1 MTLANSQLR
10 EYLNHLIVE
19 RGLSDNTISSYRR
32 DLEGFIRESEI
43 SDLTKVSPH
52 ELECYIAAARLR
64 GLAESSIAR
73 GVVSIRNAVL
83 FTCNEAHA
91 LNLIKDVKPPRVKT
105 RLPKALSIAEVVALI
120 AATKSTENPGAFR
133 ETAIVELLYGT
144 GARIS
149 EIVALNITDVRKI
162 DDGEVS
168 NLRLSGKGGKDRVVP
183 LGSFA
188 RAALDQYLVRSRPAL
203 VAKNREALF
212 LNDRGGRLSR
222 QTMWKIVSEAAQRA
236 QIATEVSPH
245 SLRHSYAT
253 HLLDGGADVRV
264 VQELLGHASVTTTQI
279 YTLVTIDKI
288 RENYSTAHPR
298 AKKSGST
305 TP

>member
-19 RGLSDNTISSYRR
+19 RGLSNNTISSYRR
-32 DLEGFIRESEI
+32 DLESFIRESEI
-43 SDLTKVSPH
+43 LDLTKVSPY
-52 ELECYIAAARLR
+52 ELERYIAAARLR

-105 RLPKALSIAEVVALI
+105 RLPKALSIAEVAALI
-120 AATKSTENPGAFR
+120 AATKSAENPGALR

-188 RAALDQYLVRSRPAL
+188 RAALDQYLVRARPAL

-298 AKKSGST
+298 AKKK
-305 TP
+305 

>member
-19 RGLSDNTISSYRR
+19 RGLSNNTISSYRR

-43 SDLTKVSPH
+43 SDLTKVSPY
-52 ELECYIAAARLR
+52 ELERYIAAARLR

-91 LNLIKDVKPPRVKT
+91 LNLIKDVKPPRVKA
-105 RLPKALSIAEVVALI
+105 RLPKALSIAEVAALI

-188 RAALDQYLVRSRPAL
+188 RAALDQYLVRARPAL

-298 AKKSGST
+298 AKKSEST

>member
-10 EYLNHLIVE
+10 EYLNHLMVE
-19 RGLSDNTISSYRR
+19 RGLSNNTISSYRR
-32 DLEGFIRESEI
+32 DLAGFIRESEI

-52 ELECYIAAARLR
+52 ELERYIAAARLR

-91 LNLIKDVKPPRVKT
+91 LNLIKDVKPPRVKA
-105 RLPKALSIAEVVALI
+105 RLPKALSIAEVAALI

-188 RAALDQYLVRSRPAL
+188 RAALDQYLVRARPAL

-298 AKKSGST
+298 AKKK
-305 TP
+305 